1 MLELKHFDIH
11 IFGRVVGVNF
21 RSAARDKAKSLKLTG
36 FVKNEADKT
45 LYIEVEGEST
55 NLQKFIKW
63 CNKGP
68 FFARVDKVEVGEGE
82 LKNFDEFKIIY

>member
-1 MLELKHFDIH
+1 MSELQHFNLR
-11 IFGRVVGVNF
+11 IFGRVIGVNF

-45 LYIEVEGEST
+45 LYIEVEGESES
-55 NLQKFIKW
+55 LQKFIKW
-63 CNKGP
+63 CHKGP
-68 FFARVDKVEVGEGE
+68 FFAGVDKVEVGEDE